1 MPKKWLIPIVLI
13 LVITSVAVS
22 VYSGIISPIPT
33 VEENKRIDKLD
44 FIVISDLHYLSPKL
58 GIDQAAYKHSLYTE
72 TKLSEDSRFIIDAFV
87 EKLSF
92 VATKF
97 IIVTG
102 DLTHNG
108 EKICHQE
115 VIEKL
120 NKLRKAGKRVFVI
133 PGNHDI
139 NNPMAFK
146 YQGNNQIKTESIS
159 PDEFAS
165 MYADYGYNEAYSRD
179 KHSLSYAVNM
189 DSTFV
194 FIGLDACRY
203 KENTPSKSYSGGT
216 LSGNTLVWL
225 EHILIDAK
233 NKGKRPFIS
242 MHHGLIE
249 HFPGQSLNPISAEYI
264 LSNSHQLISLLRKYD
279 VKLVFTGHFH
289 ANDIATVAENLY
301 DIETGSAITYPH
313 SYRIIKI
320 EDYTMTV
327 QTINIDEVKLNT
339 GRMSFKEYSIKKT
352 MKGLENYFNNN
363 WKRANSVYPD
373 SIVRKLRNEFAKA
386 VLAHYYGDEIMPK
399 SSAMFVAELEKSND
413 SFMKLIGIALKGIYS
428 DGMPADRDL
437 MIELK

>member
-13 LVITSVAVS
+13 LVITGVAVS
-22 VYSGIISPIPT
+22 VFSRFISPIST
-33 VEENKRIDKLD
+33 VEQNKRIDNLQ
-44 FIVISDLHYLSPKL
+44 FIVISDLHYLSPKI
-58 GIDQAAYKHSLYTE
+58 GIDQAAYKHTLYTE

-92 VATKF
+92 EATKY
-97 IIVTG
+97 ILVTG

-139 NNPMAFK
+139 NNPLAFK
-146 YQGNNQIKTESIS
+146 YIGNNQIKTESIS

-179 KHSLSYAVNM
+179 KHSLSYAINI

-194 FIGLDACRY
+194 LIGLDGCRY
-203 KENTPSKSYSGGT
+203 KENTTTMSYSGGK
-216 LSGNTLVWL
+216 LSENTLVWL
-225 EHILIDAK
+225 EKVLIDVK
-233 NKGKRPFIS
+233 HKGKRPFIS

-289 ANDIATVAENLY
+289 ANDIATVADNLY

-320 EDYTMTV
+320 EDYTMIVKTK
-327 QTINIDEVKLNT
+327 NIDEVKFNT
-339 GRMSFKEYSIKKT
+339 GELSFKEYSIKKT

-363 WKRANSVYPD
+363 WKLTNANYSEVT
-373 SIVRKLRNEFAKA
+373 VGKLRQEFAKA

-399 SSAMFVAELEKSND
+399 SSTAFIAELEKSNN

-428 DGMPADRDL
+428 DGMPADRDV